1 MKIQIEKADR
11 MLWSFKHL
19 VVYGLYVSLCENCIH
34 YLIIMD
40 RKVMWFYGESQQNIK
55 VNQNLLLLNKI
66 ERSMDVFLIIQDEN
80 ILWVILNW
88 DKWSR

>member
-1 MKIQIEKADR
+1 
-11 MLWSFKHL
+11 
-19 VVYGLYVSLCENCIH
+19 
-34 YLIIMD
+34 
-40 RKVMWFYGESQQNIK
+40 MWFYRESQQNIK

-88 DKWSR
+88 DEWSR